1 MFIHVVCG
9 WLQHF
14 FGHKIFVG
22 TFQKFLKWK
31 KYRSLLLLQPTEGS
45 ILCGSLIKFLVKFIK
60 QRRQRQRYWEQI
72 CDLVTQLTFP
82 DIDIESDL
90 DSIHISSDVLAT
102 RKYVWIW
109 ESNARDWRW
118 SEGGAQPLSALKLLS
133 DRLGVGGDIGVQ
145 KRNFFCHAE
154 NAFENMNNM
163 HWLLEFDWRLARQ
176 FKWRGGRFFQ
186 NLY

>member
-133 DRLGVGGDIGVQ
+133 DRLGVGGDIEVQ
-145 KRNFFCHAE
+145 KRNFLVTQKTHLKIWTTCT
-154 NAFENMNNM
+154 
-163 HWLLEFDWRLARQ
+163 
-176 FKWRGGRFFQ
+176 G
-186 NLY
+186 Y